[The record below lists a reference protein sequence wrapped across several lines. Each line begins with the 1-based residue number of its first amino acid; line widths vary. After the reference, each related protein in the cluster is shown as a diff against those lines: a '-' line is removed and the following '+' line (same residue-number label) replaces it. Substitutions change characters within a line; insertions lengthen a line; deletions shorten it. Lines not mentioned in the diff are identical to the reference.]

1 MEMWHPE
8 ELEFSPRLG
17 TVDCTVFTVQHAR
30 RIEVGNNISQQVLMG
45 NFGIVKN

>member
-8 ELEFSPRLG
+8 KLEFSPRLG
-17 TVDCTVFTVQHAR
+17 TVDCTVFTVLHR
-30 RIEVGNNISQQVLMG
+30 TEVGNNISQQVLMG